1 MKKGLI
7 MEKTVAT
14 LGDKKNILTCSL
26 YIAHKKYDSQIEKI
40 PFLSFEEAIN
50 ALKKGKVDT
59 CIVPSAYPKIAN
71 FITDLQ
77 LDIREIFLEN
87 IPNLVL
93 VGTTKIKPK
102 NIKRLFLHPATESIM
117 PTFLQDSSIEKI
129 FVSSNSEACRK
140 LKANPN
146 NSIAITNEL
155 ASNHYQLYL
164 YDTLRTKMKM
174 PFIAFSRIN

>member
-1 MKKGLI
+1 MKKTI
-7 MEKTVAT
+7 AT
-14 LGDKKNILTCSL
+14 LGDKQNILTCSL
-26 YIAHKKYDSQIEKI
+26 HVAHKKYDSTIEKI
-40 PFLSFEEAIN
+40 PFSSFEKAID

-77 LDIREIFLEN
+77 LDIKEIFLEN

-93 VGTTKIKPK
+93 VGTNKTKPK
-102 NIKRLFLHPATESIM
+102 SIKRLFLHPATESII
-117 PTFLQDSSIEKI
+117 PKFLKDTSIEKV
-129 FVSSNSEACRK
+129 FVSSNSEACRR
-140 LKANPN
+140 LKANPE

>member
-1 MKKGLI
+1 MGKKI
-7 MEKTVAT
+7 AT
-14 LGDKKNILTCSL
+14 LGDTKHILTCSL
-26 YIAHKKYDSQIEKI
+26 YVVHKRYDSQIERI
-40 PFLSFEEAIN
+40 PFSSFEKAID
-50 ALKKGKVDT
+50 ALKKGEVDS
-59 CIVPSAYPKIAN
+59 CIVPCAYPQITN

-77 LDIREIFLEN
+77 LEITEIFLET

-93 VGTTKIKPK
+93 VGINKTKPK
-102 NIKRLFLHPATESIM
+102 SINRLFLHPATESII
-117 PTFLQDSSIEKI
+117 PNFLKDAFIEKI

-140 LKANPN
+140 LKENPK